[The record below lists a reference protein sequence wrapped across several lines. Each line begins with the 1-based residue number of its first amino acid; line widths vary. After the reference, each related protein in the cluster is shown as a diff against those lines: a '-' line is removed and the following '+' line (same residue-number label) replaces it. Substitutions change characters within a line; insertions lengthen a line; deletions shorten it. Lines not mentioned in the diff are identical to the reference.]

1 MPPERRLAPGIVE
14 IPPADGVK
22 PAVAAQIADI
32 ARPYSAFSA
41 PVTALHAP
49 SPPVPALAGGVANV
63 IVDGANVRASLSAPA
78 TPAAAAQAI
87 APYRLRIWEQWGDA
101 AMGPAI
107 DVELDGSALAWEGAP
122 VAAADH
128 PRPLT
133 LRFVTIDP
141 LGRESTLTELQA

>member
-14 IPPADGVK
+14 IPPADGVR
-22 PAVAAQIADI
+22 PVVPAQIADI

-49 SPPVPALAGGVANV
+49 SLPVPTLAGGVVSV
-63 IVDGANVRASLSAPA
+63 IVDGANVRASLTAPA
-78 TPAAAAQAI
+78 TPAVSANAI
-87 APYRLRIWEQWGDA
+87 SPYRLRIWEQWGDT
-101 AMGPAI
+101 AMGPAV
-107 DVELDGSALAWEGAP
+107 DVELDGSALAWEGVP

-141 LGRESTLTELQA
+141 LGRESALAVLQA